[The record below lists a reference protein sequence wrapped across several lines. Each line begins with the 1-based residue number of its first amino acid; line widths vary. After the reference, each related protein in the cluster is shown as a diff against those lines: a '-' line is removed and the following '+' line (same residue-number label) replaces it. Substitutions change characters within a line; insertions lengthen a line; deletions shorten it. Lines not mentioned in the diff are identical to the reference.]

1 MRIGL
6 VGILLAAAAWSQE
19 KSQEI
24 ELDALGRTTP
34 KSSLLG
40 FLRSTHVGNFKQAI
54 RYLQFSPDVAEK
66 KKVEVARELAF
77 VFDRGFVGNL
87 DTVSAKPEGSLNEDL
102 PTDRDG
108 VGALIGSEQS
118 SAVEMVRVT
127 EDGRQV
133 WLVSRETVAMA
144 PVLFP
149 EFGFPLV
156 ERWLP
161 AALIETHLLSMPI
174 WVLLA
179 IVVSLPLFIWFAWGL
194 CIAVIRLL
202 PSSWALG
209 RQPKFSVVFFIGLIL
224 HNFVSRWLGLPLVYR
239 VWYFRM
245 LVILSVAAWVWAIF
259 TAIGHL
265 EGRIRAHLIRTQNVS
280 SQSVVQLGRRV
291 VQILVVI
298 GAIIVALSSFGFD
311 ITAALAGLGIGGIA
325 VALAAQKT
333 LENVF
338 GGVSILTDQSI
349 RVGDSYQIGTTVATV
364 EDVGMR
370 ATRFRTVQRSVLY
383 IPNAQLAAM
392 NIENLGGRD
401 DILFR
406 HRICLKYGLNPEVLE
421 SLLRS
426 LGSLLEDERISE
438 AGRRVRLVKFGV
450 YAQEVEVFAR
460 VRTTDPEEFLA
471 IQEELLISIL
481 RVVVENKAELAF
493 IAPPAPG
500 E

>member
-1 MRIGL
+1 MRIVL
-6 VGILLAAAAWSQE
+6 VGMLLAAAAWSQE
-19 KSQEI
+19 KPLEI
-24 ELDALGRTTP
+24 EVDTLGRTTP
-34 KSSLLG
+34 KGSVMG
-40 FLRSTHVGNFKQAI
+40 FLRNTRAGNFKDAI
-54 RYLQFSPDVAEK
+54 HYIQFSPDINEK
-66 KKVEVARELAF
+66 KKVELARELAF

-87 DTVSAKPEGSLNEDL
+87 DIVSSKPEGSTSEAL
-102 PTDRDG
+102 PLDRDG

-118 SAVEMVRVT
+118 SPVEMVRVT
-127 EDGRQV
+127 EDGRRV
-133 WLVSRETVAMA
+133 WLFSHETLAMA
-144 PVLFP
+144 AVLFP
-149 EFGFPLV
+149 EFGFPRV
-156 ERWLP
+156 EGWLP
-161 AALIETHLLSMPI
+161 TVLIQTHLLAMPI
-174 WVLLA
+174 WVLLT
-179 IVVSLPLFIWFAWGL
+179 IVASLPLAIWIAWGL
-194 CIAVIRLL
+194 CIAVLRLV

-209 RQPKFSVVFFIGLIL
+209 RRPKFSVVFFIGLIL

-259 TAIGHL
+259 AVIGNL
-265 EGRIRAHLIRTQNVS
+265 DGRIRAHLIRTQNVS
-280 SQSVVQLGRRV
+280 SQSVVHLGRRIAQV
-291 VQILVVI
+291 LVLI
-298 GAIIVALSSFGFD
+298 GAIMVALSSFGFD
-311 ITAALAGLGIGGIA
+311 ITTALAGLGIGGIA

-406 HRICLKYGLNPEVLE
+406 HRICLKYGLTPEVLE

-426 LGSLLEDERISE
+426 LGSLLEDERFSE

-481 RVVVENKAELAF
+481 RVVGENKAELAF